1 MKNTISITSIIFTL
15 GLLLILPVVWGDV
28 AWGDSDYSW
37 DGMKEYKKK
46 SSRIADTVTPLY
58 KEECGSCHMTYPAG
72 LLPERSWKKMMSD
85 LENHFGDNAE
95 LDNESQQ
102 IIQTFLIENSADK
115 SDYRRSH
122 KFNRSIKKADT
133 PLRISDIPYFKHEHD
148 EIPQR
153 MVTGNPKVNS
163 FSQCNTCHAKAEQGS
178 FNEDDVRIPG
188 YGRWDD

>member
-28 AWGDSDYSW
+28 AWGDVVWGNSDY
-37 DGMKEYKKK
+37 K
-46 SSRIADTVTPLY
+46 SSRFAVAVNPIY
-58 KEECGSCHMTYPAG
+58 KEECGSCHMAYPAG
-72 LLPERSWKKMMSD
+72 LLPERSWVKMMAD

-95 LDNESQQ
+95 LDNETLQK
-102 IIQTFLIENSADK
+102 IQTFLIDNSAEK

-122 KFNRSIKKADT
+122 KFNRSIKKTDT

-153 MVTGNPKVNS
+153 LVTGNPDVNS
-163 FSQCNTCHAKAEQGS
+163 FSQCNACHTKAEQGS